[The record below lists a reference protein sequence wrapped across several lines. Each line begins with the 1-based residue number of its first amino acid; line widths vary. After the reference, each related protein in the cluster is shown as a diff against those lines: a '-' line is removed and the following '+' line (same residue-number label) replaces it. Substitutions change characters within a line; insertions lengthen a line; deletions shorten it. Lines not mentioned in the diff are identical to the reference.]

1 MHYGIEC
8 SMRGIF
14 RIGAAVIVM
23 TGANLWQWQFSDAE
37 AANRLPL
44 DKTAVQ
50 FADIDGWAKDEHAS
64 AFAAF
69 RKSCRKM
76 LDDAKSAESVKAACE
91 LAVMLPEKLSGEDAR
106 QFFEANFKPFKVKRP
121 TTGALLTGYFEP
133 EVKGA
138 LKPTKEFDVPIY
150 ALPSDLTLIR
160 NPSDRGA
167 LSEELTAA
175 RSTSAGLVPY
185 FTRQEIEEGALHGR
199 GLEIAYLADPYDAFV
214 MQVQGSG
221 LVRLPDGKA
230 LRIGFA
236 GKNGHPYTSIGKI
249 LIEKGVL
256 EAASATLDSMLGWL
270 RADRER
276 ARKMLWENRSYPF
289 FRVLDEAESGNGPHG
304 ALGLPLSQGR
314 SLAVDPRYYQLG
326 TPIWI
331 AAPELKD
338 NKGKPVARLMVAHD
352 TGSAIRGPVRGDI
365 FWGSGDAA
373 GKIAGAT
380 KHVCDFYVLI
390 PNESS
395 NDSLK
400 WTPVSK

>member
-1 MHYGIEC
+1 
-8 SMRGIF
+8 
-14 RIGAAVIVM
+14 
-23 TGANLWQWQFSDAE
+23 
-37 AANRLPL
+37 
-44 DKTAVQ
+44 
-50 FADIDGWAKDEHAS
+50 
-64 AFAAF
+64 
-69 RKSCRKM
+69 
-76 LDDAKSAESVKAACE
+76 
-91 LAVMLPEKLSGEDAR
+91 
-106 QFFEANFKPFKVKRP
+106 
-121 TTGALLTGYFEP
+121 
-133 EVKGA
+133 
-138 LKPTKEFDVPIY
+138 
-150 ALPSDLTLIR
+150 
-160 NPSDRGA
+160 
-167 LSEELTAA
+167 
-175 RSTSAGLVPY
+175 
-185 FTRQEIEEGALHGR
+185 
-199 GLEIAYLADPYDAFV
+199 

-221 LVRLPDGKA
+221 LIRLPDGKA

-256 EAASATLDSMLGWL
+256 EAASATLDSVLGWM

-276 ARKMLWENRSYPF
+276 GRKLMWENRSYPF

-326 TPIWI
+326 TPIWV

-338 NKGKPVARLMVAHD
+338 KKGKPVARLMVAHD

-373 GKIAGAT
+373 GKIAGST

-395 NDSLK
+395 NDRKSGPRFCGRRHGVIRK
-400 WTPVSK
+400 AGARDG